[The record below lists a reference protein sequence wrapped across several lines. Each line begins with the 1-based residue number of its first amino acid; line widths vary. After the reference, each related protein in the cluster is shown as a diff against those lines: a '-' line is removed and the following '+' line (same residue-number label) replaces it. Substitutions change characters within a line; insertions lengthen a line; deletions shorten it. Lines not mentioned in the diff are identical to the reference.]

1 MEIRAKDVLVVD
13 AFAAV
18 FFIVAI
24 TIDDLTKRFFIVL
37 EEGAPLVIFKTVV
50 GLVKLIVMNL
60 DVADVA
66 VVLLVEGIVPHDT
79 NAIDFLAVSLDIVLP

>member
-1 MEIRAKDVLVVD
+1 M
-13 AFAAV
+13 
-18 FFIVAI
+18 
-24 TIDDLTKRFFIVL
+24 
-37 EEGAPLVIFKTVV
+37 IFKTVV